1 MKNEYYPE
9 KYGVP
14 VFEKPEKV
22 EVDALTGKEKP
33 RDYVAVYLKFASEAE
48 ALSTLKILGT
58 ESIDFQQIESEEKGY
73 FVMLSCPLKLAEHL
87 PAEILI
93 ERPESA
99 PVWFGVND

>member
-1 MKNEYYPE
+1 MKKEYYPE
-9 KYGVP
+9 KYGAP

-22 EVDALTGKEKP
+22 EMDALTQKEKP
-33 RDYVAVYLKFASEAE
+33 RDYVAVYLKFSSEKE
-48 ALSTLKILGT
+48 ALSTLKILGVD
-58 ESIDFQQIESEEKGY
+58 SIDFQQIKSEEKGY
-73 FVMLSCPLKLAEHL
+73 FIMLSCPLKLAENL